1 MTTMANRGRINLVT
15 SIELLASALRAH
27 AQHDGVDV
35 GAGLGPLDLAQ
46 AYRRARDPMW
56 GRRKLSGPS
65 DDRGVALART
75 LGLLA
80 VHHQMAPVLEAV
92 HESRTAAAE
101 AKAALSRFLKAN
113 AALVKLKQTEYP
125 LLGATKA
132 ASSTLQAITA
142 AELRMAPSLTELNDA
157 ERNDELLLNAT
168 RELSEA
174 FRPAEIARLVDD
186 AGDGNPRQRLARV
199 RRRIREELPKF
210 APGYSEG
217 FVVPGGG

>member
-1 MTTMANRGRINLVT
+1 MTAMANRGRINLVT

-27 AQHDGVDV
+27 AHCEGVEL
-35 GAGLGPLDLAQ
+35 GAGLSPLDLAQ

-65 DDRGVALART
+65 GDRGVALARA

-92 HESRTAAAE
+92 HESRSAAHE

-113 AALVKLKQTEYP
+113 ATLVKLKQTEYP
-125 LLGATKA
+125 LFGATKA
-132 ASSTLQAITA
+132 ATATLQAITA
-142 AELRMAPSLTELNDA
+142 AELRMEPSLTELNDA
-157 ERNDELLLNAT
+157 ERNDELLMNAT

-186 AGDGNPRQRLARV
+186 DGKGTPRQRLDRV
-199 RRRIREELPKF
+199 RRRIRDELPKMK
-210 APGYSEG
+210 PGYSEG
-217 FVVPGGG
+217 FFVPG